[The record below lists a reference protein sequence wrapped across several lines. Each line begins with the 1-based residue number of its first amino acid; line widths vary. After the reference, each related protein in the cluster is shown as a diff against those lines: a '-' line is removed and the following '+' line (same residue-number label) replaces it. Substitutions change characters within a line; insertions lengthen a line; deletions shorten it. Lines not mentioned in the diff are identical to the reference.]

1 MKITTCWPAYTYF
14 PALKCRFLLSL
25 SPPCTSFLSL
35 MHFFY
40 PWIKSVPPLFRFC
53 FLLLLG
59 TFVETMRPRAPVS
72 SRLTPPAGKTCASWC
87 FPSEGLHMLRGG
99 RRLQLNSPTL
109 CHPLLPAP
117 WWVVASW
124 AHCLHAAD
132 KCWKFEGTFQSSS
145 PLSDEKKKLNLWHF
159 VTSEFS
165 SQKSQMVSQKGTS
178 VSGSDYYLGN
188 VSNFYQEVSFT
199 GNPSVILLK
208 LVKIKDVFWSF
219 IEFFFPRANK
229 NQKGIE
235 LATLMP

>member
-1 MKITTCWPAYTYF
+1 MKITAQWPAYTYF
-14 PALKCRFLLSL
+14 PALKRRFLLSL

-72 SRLTPPAGKTCASWC
+72 SRLAPPAGKTCASWC
-87 FPSEGLHMLRGG
+87 FPSEGV
-99 RRLQLNSPTL
+99 RRLPLNSPTL

-132 KCWKFEGTFQSSS
+132 KCWKVVGTFPALV
-145 PLSDEKKKLNLWHF
+145 PLVRWKKK
-159 VTSEFS
+159 
-165 SQKSQMVSQKGTS
+165 
-178 VSGSDYYLGN
+178 
-188 VSNFYQEVSFT
+188 
-199 GNPSVILLK
+199 
-208 LVKIKDVFWSF
+208 
-219 IEFFFPRANK
+219 R
-229 NQKGIE
+229 
-235 LATLMP
+235 